1 MHGTSLKPVQISS
14 SNSPLSLQAY
24 ILHPLL
30 SYLLSS
36 LHLRSIIRTI
46 PVNNSQIKHIAC
58 LLAFQFSLLKAI
70 PYLEGYSESLSQSL
84 KVVLFK
90 LPFSIPRHLTFY
102 FSSRPL
108 RVFPYRLYTIHIY
121 NDTIG
126 SIFINRDSFKYI
138 SGFPSSFHL
147 LSKPSFLI
155 FPLLFLCFFLS
166 LYLSVCLCHLLFDAW
181 NVTSKHIF
189 DFNCK
194 RWILF
199 CSRKLLRP
207 SIYC

>member
-58 LLAFQFSLLKAI
+58 LLAAFQFSLLKAI

-108 RVFPYRLYTIHIY
+108 RVFPYRLYTI
-121 NDTIG
+121 
-126 SIFINRDSFKYI
+126 IFITTRSEVYLQTAIVLSI
-138 SGFPSSFHL
+138 SAGFPLPSI
-147 LSKPSFLI
+147 SFLN
-155 FPLLFLCFFLS
+155 LHFLS
-166 LYLSVCLCHLLFDAW
+166 SPSYFSVSFSLFIFLSVSFIYSLMLGMSQANTFSISI
-181 NVTSKHIF
+181 VSGG
-189 DFNCK
+189 
-194 RWILF
+194 F
-199 CSRKLLRP
+199 CSVRGNF
-207 SIYC
+207 